1 MKFSFISKAKSLLPV
16 ILLLPF
22 IIPGTICSA
31 SSQAASVLPNAEA
44 RSIIQYVDGYA
55 NVAGDKKLKDFRR
68 EAVSAAKRRAL
79 ENTKKYLES
88 KTKGNDFNLRYE
100 IIKNRSGNFVTV
112 LDKKDYGIEHKK
124 RYHVRIK
131 AEVKYKLKNSTAK
144 ETAPLTVKIW
154 TDKKEYKEGEHINIY
169 MEGNRDFYAKIVKVG
184 TKGDVVQLLPNNYRQ
199 TSLFKKERTY
209 KIPDEGDRFDLKVFP
224 PFGIEKVIVYASEL
238 PLSRIN
244 MKTIAKGLY
253 KYRGKRQSLDRS
265 VRSALPVAKGQMVEF
280 YEAVWNIRK
289 TPH

>member
-1 MKFSFISKAKSLLPV
+1 MKFSFISKVKSLLPV

-31 SSQAASVLPNAEA
+31 SSQAASVLPDAEA
-44 RSIIQYVDGYA
+44 RSIIQCVDGYA
-55 NVAGDKKLKDFRR
+55 NVAGDKKLKDFRH
-68 EAVSAAKRRAL
+68 EAVSAAKRRAI
-79 ENTKKYLES
+79 ENSKRYLES
-88 KTKGNDFNLRYE
+88 RTKYKYE
-100 IIKNRSGNFVTV
+100 IIKNRYGNFVTV

-131 AEVKYKLKNSTAK
+131 AKVKYKLKNSIM
-144 ETAPLTVKIW
+144 EESAPLTVKIW
-154 TDKKEYKEGEHINIY
+154 TNKKKYTEGEHISIY
-169 MEGNRDFYAKIVKVG
+169 MEGNRDFYAKIVRINVD
-184 TKGDVVQLLPNNYRQ
+184 GDIVQLLPNNYRQ

-209 KIPDEGDRFDLKVFP
+209 KIPDEGDRFDLKVSP
-224 PFGIEKVIVYASEL
+224 PFGIEKIIVYASEL

-265 VRSALPVAKGQMVEF
+265 VRSALPVAKGQIVEF